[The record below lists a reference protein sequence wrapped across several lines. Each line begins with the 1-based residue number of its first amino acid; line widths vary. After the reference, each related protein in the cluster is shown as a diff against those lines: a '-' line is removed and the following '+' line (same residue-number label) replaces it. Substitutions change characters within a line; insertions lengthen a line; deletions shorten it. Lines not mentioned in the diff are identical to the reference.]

1 MQYNILKK
9 DNLIIAAAGSGK
21 TTLIVDTA
29 LSIESSNILILTY
42 TNANE
47 SEVKKK
53 ILETNTIIPANIK
66 TQTWFTFLL
75 QHGIKPYQGSFNQSL
90 FEKKIN
96 GMDFVDGKSGV
107 KFTTKDGKKF
117 YWGIE
122 DFEKYFFNSSYQIY
136 SDKLSKFV
144 ILANESSE
152 GRIIQRLEN
161 IYSHI
166 FIDEIQDLAGYDL
179 EFLKLLFKSK
189 IVVLLV
195 GDPRQVTY
203 LTHHAAK
210 HPKYR
215 DGKIKDFVVTEC
227 KKCDVNIDEQTLSVS
242 HRNNQQICNFS
253 SLLYPNLEASKAC
266 ECKKCRE
273 LEVAHTGI
281 WLVKEQDVERYKIL
295 YPQLIILKSKNSI
308 APEWNYGKS
317 KGLGFN
323 RVLIYPTEPIRK
335 YLKDGLL
342 KKSVKGKVV
351 DAFEIAKFYVAI
363 TRARYNVGIVYNY
376 NEEDTF
382 IAGIQ
387 KWVSEKLM
395 PPI

>member
-9 DNLIIAAAGSGK
+9 NNLIIAAAGSGK
-21 TTLIVDTA
+21 TTLLVDTA

-47 SEVKKK
+47 SEIKKK
-53 ILETNTIIPANIK
+53 ILETNVSIPANIK

-75 QHGIKPYQGSFNQSL
+75 GHGVKPYQGGFNEI
-90 FEKKIN
+90 FFDKKIM
-96 GMDFVDGKSGV
+96 GMQFVEGKSGIRSQNSYGY
-107 KFTTKDGKKF
+107 T

-122 DFEKYFFNSSYQIY
+122 DFEKYFFNSFYQIY

-144 ILANESSE
+144 ILANDSSN
-152 GRIIQRLEN
+152 GKIIERLEN

-189 IVVLLV
+189 ISVLLV

-215 DGKIKDFVVTEC
+215 DGKIKEFVLTEC
-227 KKCDVNIDEQTLSVS
+227 KKCDVNIDELTLSVT
-242 HRNNQQICNFS
+242 HRNNQAICNFS
-253 SLLYPNLEASKAC
+253 SLLYPSLESSKAC
-266 ECKKCRE
+266 ECKKCKE
-273 LEVAHTGI
+273 FETEHFGI
-281 WLVKEQDVERYKIL
+281 WIVKEEDLESYKNL

-317 KGLGFN
+317 KGLGFD

-342 KKSVKGKVV
+342 KKNVKEKVV

-363 TRARYNVGIVYNY
+363 TRARYSVGIVYNY
-376 NEEDTF
+376 NEADTF

>member
-9 DNLIIAAAGSGK
+9 NNLIIAAAGSGK
-21 TTLIVDTA
+21 TTLLVDTA
-29 LSIESSNILILTY
+29 LSIESANILILTY

-47 SEVKKK
+47 SEIKKK
-53 ILETNTIIPANIK
+53 ILEMNTIIPANIK

-96 GMDFVDGKSGV
+96 GMQFVDGKSGV

-122 DFEKYFFNSSYQIY
+122 DFEKYFFSSIYQIY

-189 IVVLLV
+189 IAVLLV

-210 HPKYR
+210 HPKYQ
-215 DGKIKDFVVTEC
+215 DGRIKEFVLTEC
-227 KKCDVNIDEQTLSVS
+227 KKYNVNIDELTLSVS
-242 HRNNQQICNFS
+242 HRNNEQICNFS
-253 SLLYPNLEASKAC
+253 SLLYQNLEASKAC
-266 ECKKCRE
+266 DCKKCRR
-273 LEVAHTGI
+273 LDVSHTGI
-281 WLVKEQDVERYKIL
+281 WIVKVEHLESYKKQ

-317 KGLGFN
+317 KGLGFD

-342 KKSVKGKVV
+342 KKNVKGKVV

-363 TRARYNVGIVYNY
+363 TRARYSVGIVFNY
-376 NEEDTF
+376 EEMDTF
-382 IAGIQ
+382 INGIQ
-387 KWVSEKLM
+387 KWAPE
-395 PPI
+395 